1 MIFDTDVLISV
12 EKGDPRA
19 IMLVGDVDEKAI
31 SIVTYMELLQGFS
44 SRAQIQT
51 VKNFISEARFEILSL
66 TENIGHRALVYID
79 QYASSS
85 GLRVIDAIIAATA
98 VENNRLLVSGN
109 QRHFKVIRE
118 LKLKPFKVS

>member
-109 QRHFKVIRE
+109 RRHFKVIRE
-118 LKLKPFKVS
+118 LKFKPFKVS